1 MRIRPIFWCILA
13 FVCCALLIFAAL
25 IQVRAPAHMQVHV
38 DKAVPVSAG
47 YTTVELHLSDPQNIP
62 IEQAQ
67 VIPTARMTNMNM
79 TALSY
84 SVKSLGQG
92 NYTVQF
98 ALSMG
103 GPWEINIVAQADGFD
118 ALQQSLLIQV
128 PSSVALGEGV
138 ATYEGA

>member
-1 MRIRPIFWCILA
+1 MRIRPVFWFMLA
-13 FVCCALLIFAAL
+13 FVCCALLLFAST
-25 IQVRAPAHMQVHV
+25 IKEHAPALMQVHV
-38 DKAVPVSAG
+38 DRAVPVAVG

-67 VIPTARMTNMNM
+67 VIPTARMTDMNM

-84 SVKSLGQG
+84 SVKSLGPG

-98 ALSMG
+98 ALAMG

-128 PSSVALGEGV
+128 PSSVAMGEGV
-138 ATYEGA
+138 STC

>member
-1 MRIRPIFWCILA
+1 VRIRPVFWFMLA
-13 FVCCALLIFAAL
+13 FVCCSLLFFASTLREHTPALL
-25 IQVRAPAHMQVHV
+25 QVRV
-38 DKAVPVSAG
+38 DRAVPVPAG
-47 YTTVELHLSDPQNIP
+47 YTIIDLHLSDPQHIP

-67 VIPTARMTNMNM
+67 IIPSARMTDMKM

-103 GPWEINIVAQADGFD
+103 GPWQINIAAYADGFD
-118 ALQQSLLIQV
+118 GLQQSLLIQV
-128 PSSVALGEGV
+128 PSSVAISRGISMC
-138 ATYEGA
+138 

>member
-1 MRIRPIFWCILA
+1 MRIRPVFWFMLA
-13 FVCCALLIFAAL
+13 FVCFALLFFASVIREHTPVL
-25 IQVRAPAHMQVHV
+25 MQVHV
-38 DKAVPVSAG
+38 DRAVPAAVG

-67 VIPTARMTNMNM
+67 VIPTARMTDMNM

-84 SVKSLGQG
+84 SVKTLGQG
-92 NYTVQF
+92 NYAVQF

-103 GPWEINIVAQADGFD
+103 GPWEISIVAHADGFD

-128 PSSVALGEGV
+128 PSSVAMCEGV
-138 ATYEGA
+138 STY

>member
-1 MRIRPIFWCILA
+1 MRIRPVFWFMLA
-13 FVCCALLIFAAL
+13 FVCCALLLFASTIKEHVPAL
-25 IQVRAPAHMQVHV
+25 MQVHV
-38 DKAVPVSAG
+38 DRAVPVAVG

-84 SVKSLGQG
+84 SVKTLGKG

-98 ALSMG
+98 ALAMG
-103 GPWEINIVAQADGFD
+103 GPWEINIVAQADGFN
-118 ALQQSLLIQV
+118 ALRQSLLIQV
-128 PSSVALGEGV
+128 PLSVAMCEGV
-138 ATYEGA
+138 STC

>member
-25 IQVRAPAHMQVHV
+25 IQVHAPAHMQVHV

-47 YTTVELHLSDPQNIP
+47 YTTVELHLSDPQDIP

-67 VIPTARMTNMNM
+67 VIPSARMTNMHM
-79 TALSY
+79 AAIST
-84 SVKSLGQG
+84 SVKALGQG
-92 NYTVQF
+92 NYIVQL

-103 GPWEINIVAQADGFD
+103 GPWEINIFAHADGFD
-118 ALQQSLLIQV
+118 DSRQTLLIQV
-128 PSSVALGEGV
+128 PPVVSL
-138 ATYEGA
+138 

>member
-1 MRIRPIFWCILA
+1 MRIRPVFWFLLA
-13 FVCCALLIFAAL
+13 FVCCALLFFASVIREQTPAL
-25 IQVRAPAHMQVHV
+25 MQVHV
-38 DKAVPVSAG
+38 DRAVPVAVG

-67 VIPTARMTNMNM
+67 VIPTARMTDMNM

-84 SVKSLGQG
+84 AVKTLGQG
-92 NYTVQF
+92 NYTVQI

-103 GPWEINIVAQADGFD
+103 GSWEINIVAHADGFD

-128 PSSVALGEGV
+128 PSSVAMCEGV
-138 ATYEGA
+138 STY

>member
-1 MRIRPIFWCILA
+1 MRIRPVFWFLLA
-13 FVCCALLIFAAL
+13 FICCVLLIFAGAIREHTPAL
-25 IQVRAPAHMQVHV
+25 MQVRI
-38 DKAVPVSAG
+38 DKAVPVSLG

-67 VIPTARMTNMNM
+67 VIPTARMTDMNM

-84 SVKSLGQG
+84 SVKALGQG
-92 NYTVQF
+92 NYAVQF

-103 GPWEINIVAQADGFD
+103 GPWEISIVAHADGFD

-128 PSSVALGEGV
+128 PSSVAASKGV
-138 ATYEGA
+138 STG